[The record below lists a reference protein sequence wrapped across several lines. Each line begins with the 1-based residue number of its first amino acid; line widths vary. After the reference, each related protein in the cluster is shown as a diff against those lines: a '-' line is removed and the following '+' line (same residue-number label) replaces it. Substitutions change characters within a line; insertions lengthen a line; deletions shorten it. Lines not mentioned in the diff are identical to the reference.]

1 MLPTGYRFGPYVI
14 DGLLGA
20 GGMGEVYRAR
30 DTRLDRTVA
39 IKVLSPGLAR
49 DLEFRER
56 FEREARAV
64 AALNHPHVCT
74 LYDVGAD
81 SSMNYLVMEYLEGQ
95 TLAARLDEGPLALE
109 EWVRVAGEF
118 LSALEAA
125 HERQVVHRDIKPANI
140 FITGRGLA
148 KVLDFGVSKSLVSTG
163 SSPAAATVAATGGIV
178 GTIDYMSP
186 EQARGRPLD
195 ARSDVFSA
203 GIVLYEMATARHPFR
218 GADFIETLHRTA
230 NAEPPPID
238 RQSRGWSEAEA
249 IVRRCL
255 RKVPA
260 ERYASAGV
268 VLEDVRRLQRSLQ
281 SGSLSPS
288 AAETTLSPFSTEA
301 RSGKRRHLAAGVIGV
316 ALLVAAVAAAAWVFS
331 TARQPRSA
339 EPAATGSPAVS
350 ARRAV
355 GVFGFRNLS
364 RREADAWLSTA
375 LSEMLSAELG
385 TAPALRVVA
394 GENVAR
400 ATSELLLNEETT
412 LGPDT
417 LSRVRTLLGADVVV
431 LGSYLAVPAS
441 AGQLQVNISL
451 QDTRAGE
458 TMATLTAK
466 GTTDDVLQ
474 IVSELGTQLRARLG
488 VATEAT
494 SSSAVRSR
502 MVTNSAALRLYAEGI
517 AHLRAQEY
525 LLARDTLA
533 KAVDADPGSAQ
544 LHAALAEAWSA
555 LGYDARAREEAALAA
570 DRASGLGREER
581 LAVQSRFHELTQ
593 QWEQAIED
601 YRTLFGFFPDN
612 VDYGVSL
619 AIVLTRAGRPAEA
632 LATIASLRQLPSP
645 LREDVRIDLAEA
657 DAAHAISDFTREFAA
672 GRAAAD
678 RGLAQGA
685 RALVAQGRLAQAQAR
700 IRLGA
705 PSDARQLLESARQLF
720 HAAGDRSGEA
730 RALNR
735 LANVAYEQGDYS
747 EAKRQFQEAEKIL
760 RAVGNLRE
768 LAGVLNNVAD
778 TMMMLDE
785 LEPAERV
792 FTDALGIA
800 AERRDAVSEAF
811 LRTNAGDLAYRRGRL
826 TEAEASGRKGLE
838 LARGIGNPYAIYMAL
853 LALGNVSLARN
864 DLSTAAARYEEGL
877 ELARRTNDRRYT
889 AYLLSA
895 LGNVAAARDQVEE
908 ARRHH
913 QEALEIRRAL
923 GGRAEVAESEIALA
937 LLALRAPPRGVP
949 AGLDRA
955 IEDVSRLRLSSP
967 ECLARSVKAVLL
979 GGAGRTGDAL
989 RESQAAHLLLPKVQ
1003 TVPWRLAIRILLARA
1018 DATAG
1023 QRARAATTLRSV
1035 AADAGRLGFVRLER
1049 DAARSLADI
1058 TAGSAERTGGTAS

>member
-81 SSMNYLVMEYLEGQ
+81 ASMNYLVMEYLEGQ

-140 FITGRGLA
+140 FITDRGLA

-163 SSPAAATVAATGGIV
+163 ASSAAATVAATGGIV

-186 EQARGRPLD
+186 EQARGRLVD

-230 NAEPPPID
+230 NAEPPPFD

-288 AAETTLSPFSTEA
+288 AAEATLSPFSTEA
-301 RSGKRRHLAAGVIGV
+301 LPGKRRHLAAGVIGV
-316 ALLVAAVAAAAWVFS
+316 ALLVAVVAAAWVFS
-331 TARQPRSA
+331 TARQPGSA
-339 EPAATGSPAVS
+339 EPATTASPAVR

-394 GENVAR
+394 GEHVAR
-400 ATSELLLNEETT
+400 ATSELLPGDETT

-441 AGQLQVNISL
+441 GGQLQVNISL

-466 GTTDDVLQ
+466 GTTDGVLQ

-570 DRASGLGREER
+570 DRARDLGREDR

-593 QWEQAIED
+593 QWEPAIED

-632 LATIASLRQLPSP
+632 LATVASLRQLPSP

-657 DAAHAISDFTREFAA
+657 DAAHAVSDFSREFAA
-672 GRAAAD
+672 GRAAAE

-800 AERRDAVSEAF
+800 AERRDTVSEAF

-853 LALGNVSLARN
+853 LALGNVALARN

-889 AYLLSA
+889 AYLLAA
-895 LGNVAAARDQVEE
+895 LGNVAAAGDQVEE

-913 QEALEIRRAL
+913 RDALEIRRAL
-923 GGRAEVAESEIALA
+923 GGRAEVAESDIALA
-937 LLALRAPPRGVP
+937 LLAIRAPPRDEP

-955 IEDVSRLRLSSP
+955 IEDVNRLRLSSP

-1018 DATAG
+1018 DAMAG

-1035 AADAGRLGFVRLER
+1035 AADARRLGFVQLER
-1049 DAARSLADI
+1049 DAARTLAEI